1 MYIKGN
7 MEDRKRLEKDLDSE
21 KESLRKY
28 DALQEEIGRLNAS
41 INKCLEI
48 VNSSATGVTVKSK
61 IEDFMIMNDKAN
73 KATNDSINRCIESS
87 EKSIKSI
94 NERISE
100 MKKDTN

>member
-1 MYIKGN
+1 
-7 MEDRKRLEKDLDSE
+7 
-21 KESLRKY
+21 
-28 DALQEEIGRLNAS
+28 
-41 INKCLEI
+41 
-48 VNSSATGVTVKSK
+48 
-61 IEDFMIMNDKAN
+61 MIMNDKAN